1 MDDRNPIPMPT
12 QEERAQS
19 IRQAVEAGL
28 PPARPRWRE
37 LPWSALVFGVEDCLF
52 LAAILGG
59 LCFFSAVP
67 LAREQHYALSALL
80 FTVSPALYAALQV
93 LTAWKDSQSG
103 TLEWKRTCRV
113 SPRTVAALRMLAFG
127 GAASAACLPLDVLV
141 WALSGGRLSLPRL
154 LGLSFAGLFV
164 YAALTLLCQKAL
176 RRGGILL
183 PPLLWA
189 ALGAGLLRW
198 RQGLAVLDSIPTL
211 VFALTA
217 AAALACCLGEV
228 RQAVRYPNRG
238 GFSYA
243 LR

>member
-67 LAREQHYALSALL
+67 LAQEQHYALSALL

-127 GAASAACLPLDVLV
+127 GAASAAVGLASENHSGRDCVPLEVDLMSSKP
-141 WALSGGRLSLPRL
+141 WRSR
-154 LGLSFAGLFV
+154 AG
-164 YAALTLLCQKAL
+164 
-176 RRGGILL
+176 
-183 PPLLWA
+183 PPL
-189 ALGAGLLRW
+189 ALNCRSPLFSET
-198 RQGLAVLDSIPTL
+198 QGFRLPGQTT
-211 VFALTA
+211 F
-217 AAALACCLGEV
+217 
-228 RQAVRYPNRG
+228 
-238 GFSYA
+238 
-243 LR
+243 

>member
-1 MDDRNPIPMPT
+1 MADQDHIPMPSKA
-12 QEERAQS
+12 ERDAS
-19 IRQAVEAGL
+19 IQAVLDQGL
-28 PPARPRWRE
+28 SPTRPSWRNIP
-37 LPWSALVFGVEDCLF
+37 LSVLVFGVEDCLF

-59 LCFFSAVP
+59 LCFFSAMP
-67 LAREQHYALSALL
+67 LAQEQHYALSALL
-80 FTVSPALYAALQV
+80 FVVSPALYAALQV

-198 RQGLAVLDSIPTL
+198 RQGLAVLDGIPTL
-211 VFALTA
+211 VFALAA